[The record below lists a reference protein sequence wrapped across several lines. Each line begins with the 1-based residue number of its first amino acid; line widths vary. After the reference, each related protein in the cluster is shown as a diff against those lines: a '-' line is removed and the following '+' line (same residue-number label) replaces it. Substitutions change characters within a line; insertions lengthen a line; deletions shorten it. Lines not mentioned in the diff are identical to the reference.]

1 VTATVPRPTDSQLAI
16 SRPTRLAPPEGGRG
30 ADTRERLLDAAE
42 QIFAERGFEGASMRA
57 VTQAAGVSVS
67 AANYHFGSKEA
78 LLRETL
84 LRRVRPLN
92 ERRLARLDALEAEAG
107 GRPLE
112 LETIVEAFLRP
123 VFEEHAASIDA
134 TTRFRQVA
142 ARIYSDPPDVVAA
155 MKREL
160 FGPIVTRFVV
170 ALAAALPEKSREEI
184 ELGFQLTVG
193 VMVHVISGHL
203 VTVATAEKDA
213 CECWT
218 SRLSNESVL
227 QQMITYVAAGLRA
240 GSASDGGER

>member
-1 VTATVPRPTDSQLAI
+1 LPRPDDSQLAI
-16 SRPTRLAPPEGGRG
+16 SRPPRLSPPEGGRG

-42 QIFAERGFEGASMRA
+42 RIFAERGFEGASMRA
-57 VTQAAGVSVS
+57 VTQAAGASVS

-84 LRRVRPLN
+84 LRRVGPLN
-92 ERRLARLDALEAEAG
+92 ERRLARLDALEEKAD

-112 LETIVEAFLRP
+112 IETIVEAFLRP
-123 VFEEHAASIDA
+123 VFEEHVASVDA
-134 TTRFRQVA
+134 TNRFRQVA
-142 ARIYSDPPDVVAA
+142 ARIYSDPPGVVAT

-160 FGPIVTRFVV
+160 FGPIVTRFVS
-170 ALAAALPEKSREEI
+170 ALSAALPKKSREEI

-203 VTVATAEKDA
+203 VTTPLSEDGG

-218 SRLSNESVL
+218 SRLSDESVL
-227 QQMITYVAAGLRA
+227 EQMITYVVAGLRA
-240 GSASDGGER
+240 ECKS

>member
-1 VTATVPRPTDSQLAI
+1 VPKSAEPHLAR
-16 SRPTRLAPPEGGRG
+16 SRPTRLAPTEGGRG
-30 ADTRERLLDAAE
+30 AETRERLLDAAE
-42 QIFAERGFEGASMRA
+42 RIFAERGFEGASIRA
-57 VTQAAGVSVS
+57 VTQAAGASVS

-84 LRRVRPLN
+84 LRRVGPLN
-92 ERRLARLDALEAEAG
+92 ERRLARLDALEAEAAG
-107 GRPLE
+107 CPLE
-112 LETIVEAFLRP
+112 LETILEAFLRP
-123 VFEEHAASIDA
+123 VFEEHASSADA
-134 TTRFRQVA
+134 TARFRQVA

-160 FGPIVTRFVV
+160 FGPILVRFIG
-170 ALAAALPEKSREEI
+170 ALAAALPEKSRGEI

-203 VTVATAEKDA
+203 VTASSSEDDG

-218 SRLSNESVL
+218 SRLSDESVL

-240 GSASDGGER
+240 AGISGGVAS

>member
-1 VTATVPRPTDSQLAI
+1 VPNSADSQIAD
-16 SRPTRLAPPEGGRG
+16 SRPSRLAPPEGGRG

-57 VTQAAGVSVS
+57 VTQAAGASVS

-84 LRRVRPLN
+84 LRRVGPLN
-92 ERRLARLDALEAEAG
+92 ERRIARLDALEEDAN

-134 TTRFRQVA
+134 TARFRQVA
-142 ARIYSDPPDVVAA
+142 ARIYSDPPGVVSA

-160 FGPIVTRFVV
+160 FGPIVTRFVK
-170 ALAAALPEKSREEI
+170 ALTAALPEKSREEI

-203 VTVATAEKDA
+203 VTVPGQEEGECD
-213 CECWT
+213 CWT
-218 SRLSNESVL
+218 ARLSDESVL
-227 QQMITYVAAGLRA
+227 QQMIAYVVAGLRA
-240 GSASDGGER
+240 VSGSRGVAR